1 MQSSEDQFTHRPMDQ
16 DTSTPLSPTDRHPI
30 TDNDSTVPTENS
42 DHEFDNK
49 RTNDIDSR
57 SRESQPSTK
66 SLSETTDEESSTP
79 ASTVASSSGTTSG
92 STPDIVASTAASH
105 DRHVKRKES
114 KEQYDMMKAREDAK
128 IAQLKAT
135 IVELERQE
143 QELLHSIRCSLCK
156 FVAPL
161 SPLVPPPI
169 MITCFVSMT

>member
-114 KEQYDMMKAREDAK
+114 KEQYDMMKVHNETLREFLFPLCHNGWTLFLTNENRAMQHPCGMHS
-128 IAQLKAT
+128 AVLRLGRT
-135 IVELERQE
+135 PR
-143 QELLHSIRCSLCK
+143 LHS
-156 FVAPL
+156 
-161 SPLVPPPI
+161 
-169 MITCFVSMT
+169 